1 MTIFTLRKKSP
12 KVLLVL
18 KFSNALLLRKC
29 CLQVI
34 HPCLICECELP
45 HNYNNL
51 DRHFKREHDMGVI
64 DYYNQHISKTPEA
77 EVAEVSLGLNL
88 SYLDSPVQNNL
99 DKVTWIKCHK

>member
-1 MTIFTLRKKSP
+1 MEMF
-12 KVLLVL
+12 
-18 KFSNALLLRKC
+18 
-29 CLQVI
+29 LQVI

-77 EVAEVSLGLNL
+77 EVTEVILGLILLLL
-88 SYLDSPVQNNL
+88 SDAHAQLYGSSVINDHYKFLL
-99 DKVTWIKCHK
+99 